1 MNRALGLGLATLS
14 GIAIGATAI
23 DRLNA
28 QAKPP
33 SAYVIVDIGEITNA
47 ETFKQASAKAG
58 PAIASGGGAFL
69 ARTDNVLALEG
80 AAPKRV
86 IIIGFDSV
94 DKAKAW
100 YASPAQQEVNQMLKD
115 SSKGR
120 LLVVEGL
127 AK

>member
-1 MNRALGLGLATLS
+1 MKNLAAVGLAIITGFAL
-14 GIAIGATAI
+14 GATAI
-23 DRLNA
+23 GTLNA
-28 QAKPP
+28 QGKGPG
-33 SAYVIVDIGEITNA
+33 AYVIVDIADVSNPDTY
-47 ETFKQASAKAG
+47 KQASAKAG
-58 PAIASGGGAFL
+58 PAIASAGGAFL
-69 ARTDNVLALEG
+69 ARTDDVVALEG
-80 AAPKRV
+80 TAPKRI

-100 YASPAQQEVNQMLKD
+100 YASPAQQEVNAMLKA

>member
-1 MNRALGLGLATLS
+1 MNKAIGLGLAMLS

-23 DRLNA
+23 DGLNA
-28 QAKPP
+28 QVKSPG
-33 SAYVIVDIGEITNA
+33 AYAIVDISEITNA
-47 ETFKQASAKAG
+47 ETFKQVSAKAG

-100 YASPAQQEVNQMLKD
+100 YASPAQQEVNQMLQS